1 MIRRFLLSVIITFLA
16 ISVFSQEID
25 YKSMPVSDYKKPTEY
40 IIKDIDVS
48 GIKYLDKN
56 ILINLSGLAIGSEIM
71 VPGDDITNA
80 INRLWD
86 QGLFSDVKIY
96 TTDFDQD
103 SISLEIFLQERHRL
117 SELNI
122 HGLKKSKKNDLK
134 EKLELKR
141 GMQVTEN
148 LINNTERI
156 IREYLYDKKFLNAK
170 VDIVQSDDTVLKLN
184 NVRLDIHIDKGN
196 KVKIKDINFYGN
208 TVFKDN
214 KLRRKMKE
222 TKKVNLNFF
231 KPSKF
236 IDDKFTEDKALVI
249 KEYNSEGY
257 RDAEI
262 VLDSVYKVNSK
273 RVSIDITVHE
283 GEQYFFRD
291 IDWVGNTQ
299 YTSEGLSQM
308 LKIKKGDPFDTEL
321 LNNRL
326 SIDEDA
332 VSNLYLDNGHLFFN
346 VTPTI
351 LEIDNDSID
360 IQMRISEGKRVRL
373 NKVVIHGNTKTNE
386 HIIRREL
393 RTKPGEL
400 FSKAEIMR
408 SQRELAQLG
417 YFDPEQFGIE
427 PTNINQAEGLVDLE
441 YTLVEK
447 STDQLEVSGGWGA
460 NMFVGT
466 IGLRFS
472 NFSARNM
479 FKKDAWKPIPSGDG
493 QTLSLRAQ
501 TNGKFYSAYSISF
514 IEPWFGGKKPNSLS
528 VSAYY
533 NVQRRGNS
541 FYFTGDFSSEYMKIF
556 GGSIGLGQRL
566 KWPDDYFTISNSI
579 NYQRYDLNDWNYFI
593 FQNGT
598 SNNLSISTTFAR
610 NSTDQIIYPRMGSSF
625 MLSLQITPPYS
636 LFKQDKFWELSTP
649 EQTTIKNDVQNEYNL
664 YTDDQWLNLLGNI
677 DYLDN
682 DKRTEFVENAQ
693 DIAINDES
701 FRRKYNWIEYHK
713 WKYKGAWYLRIWKD
727 LVLAVNTEFGYLGYY
742 NKDLGYSPFGKFDLG
757 GDGMSGYSLYG
768 VENIALRGYENSSL
782 TPRDINGV
790 KSGNVYEKINF
801 ELRYPISL
809 KPQATIYVLG
819 FVEGGNAWADIDKFN
834 PFNIKRSAGF
844 GLRAFLPMFGLLG
857 VDWGYGFDDVLDVS
871 GTNNLGGSQ
880 FHFVIGQQF

>member
-1 MIRRFLLSVIITFLA
+1 
-16 ISVFSQEID
+16 
-25 YKSMPVSDYKKPTEY
+25 
-40 IIKDIDVS
+40 
-48 GIKYLDKN
+48 
-56 ILINLSGLAIGSEIM
+56 
-71 VPGDDITNA
+71 
-80 INRLWD
+80 
-86 QGLFSDVKIY
+86 
-96 TTDFDQD
+96 
-103 SISLEIFLQERHRL
+103 
-117 SELNI
+117 
-122 HGLKKSKKNDLK
+122 
-134 EKLELKR
+134 
-141 GMQVTEN
+141 
-148 LINNTERI
+148 
-156 IREYLYDKKFLNAK
+156 
-170 VDIVQSDDTVLKLN
+170 
-184 NVRLDIHIDKGN
+184 
-196 KVKIKDINFYGN
+196 
-208 TVFKDN
+208 
-214 KLRRKMKE
+214 MKE

-236 IDDKFTEDKALVI
+236 IDDQFIEDKALVI

-283 GEQYFFRD
+283 GKQYFFRD

-299 YTSEGLSQM
+299 YTREGLSQM

-373 NKVVIHGNTKTNE
+373 NKIVIHGNTKTNE

-472 NFSARNM
+472 NFSARSM
-479 FKKDAWKPIPSGDG
+479 LKKDAWKPIPSGDG

-501 TNGKFYSAYSISF
+501 TNGRFYSAYSISF

-533 NVQRRGNS
+533 NIQKRTDY
-541 FYFTGDFSSEYMKIF
+541 FYEVGSEYMKIF

-598 SNNLSISTTFAR
+598 SNNFSISTTFAR

-625 MLSLQITPPYS
+625 ALSLQITPPYS
-636 LFKQDKFWELSTP
+636 LFKKDKFWELSES
-649 EQTTIKNDVQNEYNL
+649 EQTNMENNIQDEHNA
-664 YTDDQWLNLLGNI
+664 YTDDDWQVVLGSDYQDI
-677 DYLDN
+677 DS
-682 DKRTEFVENAQ
+682 RTTYVENVQAS
-693 DIAINDES
+693 AIYNES
-701 FRRKYNWIEYHK
+701 LRRKYSWIEYHK

-768 VENIALRGYENSSL
+768 VENISLRGYENSSL
-782 TPRDINGV
+782 TPRDLNGV

-834 PFNIKRSAGF
+834 PFNIKRSAGV

-857 VDWGYGFDDVLDVS
+857 VDWGYGFDDVLDAN
-871 GTNNLGGSQ
+871 GNNLGGSQ

>member
-16 ISVFSQEID
+16 TAVFSQEID
-25 YKSMPVSDYKKPTEY
+25 YKSMPVSDYKKSQEY
-40 IIKDIDVS
+40 IIRDVNVT
-48 GIKYLDKN
+48 GLKYLDKS
-56 ILINLSGLAIGSEIM
+56 ILVNLSGLTPGREI
-71 VPGDDITNA
+71 VIPGDDITKA
-80 INRLWD
+80 IQKLWD

-96 TTDFDQD
+96 VTGFIKD
-103 SISLEIFLQERHRL
+103 SVNLEIYLQERHRL
-117 SELNI
+117 SELHI
-122 HGLKKSKKNDLK
+122 HGLKKAKENDIR

-148 LINNTERI
+148 LINNSERVI
-156 IREYLYDKKFLNAK
+156 LNYLYDKKYLNAK
-170 VDIVQSDDTVLKLN
+170 VDIVQADDTTLKLN
-184 NVRLDIHIDKGN
+184 NVKLNIYIDKGE

-208 TVFKDN
+208 SVFSDN

-222 TKKVNLNFF
+222 TKIVNLNFF

-236 IDDKFTEDKALVI
+236 IEETFEEDKVLVI
-249 KEYNSEGY
+249 KEYNKQGY

-262 VLDSVYKVNSK
+262 VLDSIYKVSPD
-273 RVSIDITVHE
+273 RISIDITVSE
-283 GEQYFFRD
+283 GKQYFFRD
-291 IDWVGNTQ
+291 IDWVGNTK
-299 YTSEGLSQM
+299 YTSEILSRM

-321 LNNRL
+321 LNDRL
-326 SIDEDA
+326 SLDEDA

-346 VTPTI
+346 VVPTI
-351 LEIDNDSID
+351 QEIDNDSID
-360 IQMRISEGKRVRL
+360 IQMRISEGKRVSL

-441 YTLVEK
+441 YTLAEK

-472 NFSARNM
+472 NFSARNV
-479 FKKDAWKPIPSGDG
+479 FTKGAWRPVPSGDG

-501 TNGKFYSAYSISF
+501 TNGKYYSAYSISF
-514 IEPWFGGKKPNSLS
+514 MEPWFGGKKPNSLS

-533 NVQRRGNS
+533 NIQRRSSS
-541 FYFTGDFSSEYMKIF
+541 FYFGDIGSEYMKII

-566 KWPDDYFTISNSI
+566 RWPDDYFTISNSV
-579 NYQRYDLNDWNYFI
+579 NYQRYELNDWNYFI
-593 FQNGT
+593 VQDGT
-598 SNNLSISTTFAR
+598 SNNLSFSTTFAR
-610 NSTDQIIYPRMGSSF
+610 NSTDQIIYPRFGSSF
-625 MLSLQITPPYS
+625 AITLQLTPPYS
-636 LFKQDKFWELSTP
+636 LFKKDKFWELTQS
-649 EQTTIKNDVQNEYNL
+649 EQASLE
-664 YTDDQWLNLLGNI
+664 TDMDNKFSDYSDGEWRDELGGEGSN
-677 DYLDN
+677 YLDI
-682 DKRTEFVENAQ
+682 DVRADYIESQVENA
-693 DIAINDES
+693 IYKES
-701 FRRKYNWIEYHK
+701 IGRKYGWIEYHK
-713 WKYKGAWYLRIWKD
+713 WKYKGSWYLKIWKD
-727 LVLAVNTEFGYLGYY
+727 LVLAVNSEFGYLGYY
-742 NKDLGYSPFGKFDLG
+742 NKDLGYAPFGKFDLG

-768 VENIALRGYENSSL
+768 VETIALRGYENSSL
-782 TPRDINGV
+782 TPRNGNT
-790 KSGNVYEKINF
+790 KNGNVYEKINF

-819 FVEGGNAWADIDKFN
+819 FVEGGNAWADIDDFN
-834 PFNIKRSAGF
+834 PFHVKRSAGV

-857 VDWGYGFDDVLDVS
+857 VDWGYGFDDIPGVPDAS
-871 GTNNLGGSQ
+871 GSQ